1 MRNDIASDPSSV
13 DAIFPPEMHPVFI
26 EGRILGLVYVAD
38 GKGPHETIVLLH
50 GFPGNEKNL
59 DIAHMLR
66 RGGVN
71 VVIFHYSGSWGSR
84 GTYSF
89 GQAYRDLQAVRL
101 AINDTVFAQEHRID
115 RNKVF
120 LAGHSVGGFLT
131 LLAAR
136 DAMDFQGFA
145 ALAPYNLS
153 LQASRIAAGEEN
165 SYAETFGLFS
175 GGLNPLSGATA
186 ESLISEIIENRQE
199 WDLLGNERAYSGKKM
214 LLVIASSDT
223 VAPLSTHQFPVA
235 EMMKRF
241 QGQETVVSL
250 PCSHDFSEK
259 RVALAETLYDWIKGF
274 RNNHGPSFP
283 CV

>member
-1 MRNDIASDPSSV
+1 MKIDITSDPARV
-13 DAIFPPEMHPVFI
+13 DAIFPPEMHSFFI
-26 EGRILGLVYVAD
+26 DERILGLVYVAD
-38 GKGPHETIVLLH
+38 GKGPHETVVLLH

-66 RGGVN
+66 RGGFN

-89 GQAYRDLQAVRL
+89 GQAYRDLQAVRC
-101 AINDTVFAQEHRID
+101 AIAAAAFAQEHRID

-136 DAMDFQGFA
+136 DEMDFQGFA
-145 ALAPYNLS
+145 VLAPYNLS
-153 LQASRIAAGEEN
+153 LQAKRIEAGEE
-165 SYAETFGLFS
+165 YARSETFCLFS
-175 GGLNPLSGATA
+175 GGLKPLNGATA
-186 ESLISEIIENRQE
+186 ELLISEIIENRQK
-199 WDLLGNERAYSGKKM
+199 WDLLADERPYSGKKM
-214 LLVIASSDT
+214 LLVLASSDT
-223 VAPLSTHQFPVA
+223 VAPPSTHQLPVA
-235 EMMKRF
+235 EMMRRL

-259 RVALAETLYDWIKGF
+259 RIALAETLYDWLKA
-274 RNNHGPSFP
+274 
-283 CV
+283 